1 MDRTG
6 KHRSRR
12 LYSASYLNDSLA
24 IRMGG
29 RAAEGIVFGELS
41 TGAADDLAGAT
52 ELATRM
58 VRELGMS
65 TALGPVAFGSGNPT
79 FLGGE
84 EVTSR
89 PYAQATQQLI
99 DREVG
104 AMLRAAEQR
113 TVAVLTGRRTALDHL
128 TQVLL
133 ERETVDGAEV
143 DRILGQPLEP
153 VATANGYRVNRQLWE
168 DG

>member
-1 MDRTG
+1 
-6 KHRSRR
+6 
-12 LYSASYLNDSLA
+12 
-24 IRMGG
+24 MGG

-89 PYAQATQQLI
+89 PYAEATQQLI

-113 TVAVLTGRRTALDHL
+113 TVAVLAGRRTALDHL